1 MSLKSK
7 DFKKVMPLLMALRAY
22 GRDFDAAAVL
32 VERIWASAPLS
43 HRASAATAD
52 RSARVLGSARTD
64 NGTAQGD
71 MAAVPFEEKLKYV
84 AGLLAEINKRVIKV
98 LWLWPSWLRLRS
110 ATGLRLPSAQ
120 LREHRSATGR
130 KDREFRWLPTL
141 VWVREEHFANT
152 KAIELSMANVYFL
165 RFAEAARKMV
175 GPSTGTPA
183 APLVVTQDTIH
194 SKRYEKCLA
203 ELLGHL
209 VIRKRWNWRKMRL
222 ERTKYHSREVL
233 RLGMVLMDGL
243 DETTKLW
250 LVNYFEEQLKLF
262 VRMFPG
268 VFGTSTAAADRSL
281 SDQESEASKKHSHQE
296 KGIFPNGQ
304 GWIAILEDVALQ
316 GAYGD
321 FEKVCDTE
329 AVTIWLFLEHQ
340 KIKAAAAE

>member
-1 MSLKSK
+1 MLRSK
-7 DFKKVMPLLMALRAY
+7 DFRKVMPLLMALRAY

-32 VERIWASAPLS
+32 VERIWEAAPADTSDRPNGGAGSNGETASMPS
-43 HRASAATAD
+43 
-52 RSARVLGSARTD
+52 
-64 NGTAQGD
+64 
-71 MAAVPFEEKLKYV
+71 VPFEDKLEYV

-98 LWLWPSWLRLRS
+98 LWLRPSW
-110 ATGLRLPSAQ
+110 
-120 LREHRSATGR
+120 
-130 KDREFRWLPTL
+130 KKKRWLPVL

-175 GPSTGTPA
+175 GNTKQLRNHPQPLRNV
-183 APLVVTQDTIH
+183 APLEKEG
-194 SKRYEKCLA
+194 SNKEAMRYEKCLA

-222 ERTKYHSREVL
+222 ERTQYHSREVL
-233 RLGMVLMDGL
+233 KLGKVLMDGL

-268 VFGTSTAAADRSL
+268 VFGAPPAPDGGAD
-281 SDQESEASKKHSHQE
+281 EASAPKSHKD

>member
-1 MSLKSK
+1 MLRSK
-7 DFKKVMPLLMALRAY
+7 DFKKVMPLLMALRMY

-32 VERIWASAPLS
+32 VERIWAQTTPDPSLERRGIGEA
-43 HRASAATAD
+43 
-52 RSARVLGSARTD
+52 G
-64 NGTAQGD
+64 
-71 MAAVPFEEKLKYV
+71 FEKKLEYV
-84 AGLLAEINKRVIKV
+84 AGMLAEINKRVIKV
-98 LWLWPSWLRLRS
+98 LWLWPSW
-110 ATGLRLPSAQ
+110 
-120 LREHRSATGR
+120 
-130 KDREFRWLPTL
+130 KKKRWWPTL

-165 RFAEAARKMV
+165 RFAEAAKAR
-175 GPSTGTPA
+175 P
-183 APLVVTQDTIH
+183 VTEDRPNGGAKNADAEKKWQ
-194 SKRYEKCLA
+194 KRYEKCLA

-233 RLGMVLMDGL
+233 ELGKVLMDGL
-243 DETTKLW
+243 DETTKYW

-268 VFGTSTAAADRSL
+268 VFGTSASL
-281 SDQESEASKKHSHQE
+281 SDQEDGASTNKQP

-316 GAYGD
+316 RAYGD

>member
-1 MSLKSK
+1 MLKSK

-32 VERIWASAPLS
+32 VERIWASASLS
-43 HRASAATAD
+43 HRASASLSHRASASLSHRASASLSHRSESDETA
-52 RSARVLGSARTD
+52 SPSTIAE
-64 NGTAQGD
+64 GD
-71 MAAVPFEEKLKYV
+71 TFPAVPFEEKLQYV

-98 LWLWPSWLRLRS
+98 LWLWPNW
-110 ATGLRLPSAQ
+110 
-120 LREHRSATGR
+120 
-130 KDREFRWLPTL
+130 KKKRWLPTL

-175 GPSTGTPA
+175 GPNGDGAAKVETASMASTS
-183 APLVVTQDTIH
+183 LSHQKKH
-194 SKRYEKCLA
+194 YERYEKCLA

-222 ERTKYHSREVL
+222 ERTQYHSREVL
-233 RLGMVLMDGL
+233 KLGKVLMDGL

-281 SDQESEASKKHSHQE
+281 SDLESSDSNKNSHRE
-296 KGIFPNGQ
+296 KGIFANGQ

>member
-1 MSLKSK
+1 MLKSK

-22 GRDFDAAAVL
+22 GKDFDAAAVL
-32 VERIWASAPLS
+32 VERIWDLTTPGPSLE
-43 HRASAATAD
+43 RRGEIGFD
-52 RSARVLGSARTD
+52 
-64 NGTAQGD
+64 
-71 MAAVPFEEKLKYV
+71 EKLKYV
-84 AGLLAEINKRVIKV
+84 AGLLGEINKRVIKV

-110 ATGLRLPSAQ
+110 ATGLRSAN
-120 LREHRSATGR
+120 GR
-130 KDREFRWLPTL
+130 KEKEFRWLPTV

-165 RFAEAARKMV
+165 RFAEAARKV
-175 GPSTGTPA
+175 GNADQPTTTPDPSLKRRGTQA
-183 APLVVTQDTIH
+183 
-194 SKRYEKCLA
+194 RYEKCLA

-233 RLGMVLMDGL
+233 ELGKVLMDGL
-243 DETTKLW
+243 DETTKFW

-268 VFGTSTAAADRSL
+268 VFGTSTPI
-281 SDQESEASKKHSHQE
+281 SDQEDGGLRQAQADKA

>member
-1 MSLKSK
+1 MLKSN
-7 DFKKVMPLLMALRAY
+7 DIKKLMPLLMALRMY

-32 VERIWASAPLS
+32 VERIWTSV
-43 HRASAATAD
+43 ATAD
-52 RSARVLGSARTD
+52 RPTRPDKGAARTD
-64 NGTAQGD
+64 KET
-71 MAAVPFEEKLKYV
+71 VPFAEKLEYV
-84 AGLLAEINKRVIKV
+84 AGMLAEINKRVIKV
-98 LWLWPSWLRLRS
+98 LWLWPSW
-110 ATGLRLPSAQ
+110 
-120 LREHRSATGR
+120 
-130 KDREFRWLPTL
+130 KKKRWWPTL

-165 RFAEAARKMV
+165 RFAEAAKAR
-175 GPSTGTPA
+175 P
-183 APLVVTQDTIH
+183 VTTDRPNGGAKNADAEKKWQM
-194 SKRYEKCLA
+194 RYEKCLA

-233 RLGMVLMDGL
+233 KLGKVLMEAL
-243 DETTKLW
+243 DETTKYW

-316 GAYGD
+316 RAYGD